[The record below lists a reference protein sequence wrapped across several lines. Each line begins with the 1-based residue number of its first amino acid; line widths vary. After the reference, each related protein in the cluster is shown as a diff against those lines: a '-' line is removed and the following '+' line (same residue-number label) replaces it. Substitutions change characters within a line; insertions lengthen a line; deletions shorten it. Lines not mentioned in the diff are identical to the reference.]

1 MQNTLFKKSIP
12 HLIAIGIFFLITIL
26 YFRPEFFKIN
36 EVFISSI
43 TRIEPLSYPDQSLLE
58 EQELNQL
65 LSIFSIIP
73 ITPEIENIAIQLR
86 KKYRLKLPDAIIS
99 ATAYVYSARLLTND
113 NKISKQINE
122 VNIQYLKKK

>member
-1 MQNTLFKKSIP
+1 MKYVYDTNIFIY
-12 HLIAIGIFFLITIL
+12 HLKRLPEVFL

-43 TRIEPLSYPDQSLLE
+43 TRIELLSYPDQSLLE